1 MNTKATLLALSVIAA
16 STQAR
21 VIHEDFRDMA
31 GGPAFDP
38 ELTFDFGTASDFTGG
53 GDTND
58 LFAGAL
64 WLYSDLV
71 TVSVNTLAA
80 DEYIESVEV
89 SWTDFC
95 GLGCTNLEVFGAT
108 TSLNAPNM
116 DVSSTEIITLTSLD
130 LGESIEYFTLSSFEG
145 RMNKLTIN
153 IVPTPSALGMLGLGG
168 LVIARRRR

>member
-1 MNTKATLLALSVIAA
+1 MNIKATLLAISVIAA

-38 ELTFDFGTASDFTGG
+38 ELTFDFGTDTDFTGG

-71 TVSVNTLAA
+71 TVSVNSLAP

-95 GLGCTNLEVFGAT
+95 GIGCTIIQAVGAT
-108 TSLNAPNM
+108 TDLALANTV
-116 DVSSTEIITLTSLD
+116 VSSTETRSISSMD
-130 LGESIEYFTLSSFEG
+130 LGENIEFFRLSSFEG

-153 IVPTPSALGMLGLGG
+153 IVPSPSALSMLGLGG

>member
-1 MNTKATLLALSVIAA
+1 MHTKAALLALSLIAA

-21 VIHEDFRDMA
+21 VIHEDFRDDA
-31 GGPAFDP
+31 GGPAYNP
-38 ELTFDFGTASDFTGG
+38 ELTFDFGTDTDFTGG
-53 GDTND
+53 GDTHD

-71 TVSVNTLAA
+71 TVSVNTLAP

-95 GLGCTNLEVFGAT
+95 GLGCTIIQAVGET
-108 TSLNAPNM
+108 TDLALANTV
-116 DVSSTEIITLTSLD
+116 VSSTETRSISSMD
-130 LGESIEYFTLSSFEG
+130 LGENIEFFRLSSFEG

-153 IVPTPSALGMLGLGG
+153 IVPTPSALGMLGMGG
-168 LVIARRRR
+168 LLIARRRR